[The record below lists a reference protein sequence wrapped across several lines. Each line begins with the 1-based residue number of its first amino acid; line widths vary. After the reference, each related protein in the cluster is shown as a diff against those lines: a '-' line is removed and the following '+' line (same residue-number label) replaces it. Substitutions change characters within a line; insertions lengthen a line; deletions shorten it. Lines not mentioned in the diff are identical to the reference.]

1 MKAQFS
7 FDPSSDDDIPCKEA
21 GLAFQKGEI
30 LEILDQT
37 DATWWQ
43 VPLTIQTLCPHDTF
57 YKSSMR
63 PFW

>member
-7 FDPSSDDDIPCKEA
+7 FDPAIDDDIPCKEA

-30 LEILDQT
+30 LEILDQS

-43 VPLTIQTLCPHDTF
+43 VRRTTQGF
-57 YKSSMR
+57 
-63 PFW
+63 F

>member
-7 FDPSSDDDIPCKEA
+7 FDPASDDDIPCKEA

-30 LEILDQT
+30 LEILDQS

-43 VPLTIQTLCPHDTF
+43 VRRTTRRF
-57 YKSSMR
+57 
-63 PFW
+63 F